1 VKRAVA
7 LIAASH
13 PGVSWDL
20 VSDGASPDMP
30 LSSASFAETLEIF
43 LRNAVEAMDG
53 QGKGS
58 IETWVADA
66 QLHVAIRDEGVGLDP
81 ADLSEIFKPGFTT
94 KPNGSG
100 YGLFLAR
107 RIIEEHGGQVT
118 ARPREKRGAMVELC
132 LPLRDVAS
140 PRVTES

>member
-1 VKRAVA
+1 VERAVA
-7 LIAASH
+7 EIEASH

-20 VSDGASPDMP
+20 ESDGASPDMP
-30 LSSASFAETLEIF
+30 LSSESFAETLEIF
-43 LRNAVEAMDG
+43 LRNAVEAMHG

-66 QLHVAIRDEGVGLDP
+66 QLHVTIYDEGDGLDP

-107 RIIEEHGGQVT
+107 RIIEEHGGRVT
-118 ARPREKRGAMVELC
+118 ARPREERGAMVELC
-132 LPLRDVAS
+132 LPLRDADS
-140 PRVTES
+140 PHAES